1 MGEEGWELM
10 QNNQVLNTISDS
22 IEMLSLYATQLA
34 DQYVIDSPVVPL
46 DKNNQTFVRI
56 GRCKTGKTLLYSTEG
71 GVEELLTAAPIKAK
85 VSFLEIF
92 EQFFET
98 YGDHAARFWRDV
110 DRVTLKCSGC
120 VTTAMAAA
128 KRAAAKVEAEERS

>member
-1 MGEEGWELM
+1 MP
-10 QNNQVLNTISDS
+10 NNQVLNTISAS

-34 DQYVIDSPVVPL
+34 DEYVIDSPVVSL
-46 DKNNQTFVRI
+46 DKHDQTFVRI
-56 GRCKTGKTLLYSTEG
+56 GRCKTGKTLLYWTKG
-71 GVEELLTAAPIKAK
+71 GDEDLLTGAPIRAK
-85 VSFLEIF
+85 VAFLEVF

-128 KRAAAKVEAEERS
+128 KRAAAKVEAEERP